1 MSSKLILRSNQRSL
15 KYTEA
20 EDQVILKHLSK
31 NPTNFTY
38 AFKEAAKELKGR
50 TPASCMFRWY
60 GFLKNG
66 GTIVACASR
75 TGVVTVNRRVTR
87 MKEESADELK
97 TEILK
102 SLIVRLNRDQKKQI
116 INFILDLN

>member
-1 MSSKLILRSNQRSL
+1 MTKLILRSNSRTIR
-15 KYTEA
+15 YTEA

-31 NPTNFTY
+31 NPTNFAH
-38 AFKEAAKELKGR
+38 AFKEASKELKGR
-50 TPASCMFRWY
+50 SPASCTFRWY

-66 GTIVACASR
+66 ENIVACASR

-87 MKEESADELK
+87 IKETTVDELK

-102 SLIVRLNRDQKKQI
+102 SLIVKLNREQKKQI